1 MSAGRRL
8 VLPLAG
14 LVVAILAGASLGR
27 ALAPDDGKP
36 AAPAVVVRPA
46 IPDPALRPVLGRL
59 DRARFLGRRALG
71 KAHTAGRQAAAARRL
86 SLAHRRAAAQLD
98 APLRL
103 RLTATARAYTML
115 ADAANAGS
123 TARYV
128 TARRAVSASDADLTR
143 AVDEAR
149 QPPAARSPAQAST
162 PQTDAGSAP
171 LPLVLLG
178 FAATALVGLF
188 AGTAIDGLG
197 RGDVKRARVVR
208 GAAASR
214 RA

>member
-8 VLPLAG
+8 VMPLLG
-14 LVVAILAGASLGR
+14 IVVAILAGTSLGR
-27 ALAPDDGKP
+27 ALAPDDPEP
-36 AAPAVVVRPA
+36 AAHTVVVRPA
-46 IPDPALRPVLGRL
+46 IREPALRPVLGRL

-86 SLAHRRAAAQLD
+86 SIAHRQAAAQLD

-103 RLTATARAYTML
+103 RLTASARAYAEL
-115 ADAANAGS
+115 ADAASAGS

-128 TARRAVSASDADLTR
+128 TARGAVSASDTDLAR
-143 AVDEAR
+143 AVDDAR
-149 QPPAARSPAQAST
+149 RPPPARPPAHASA
-162 PQTDAGSAP
+162 PPAEASSAP

-188 AGTAIDGLG
+188 AGTAIDGLS
-197 RGDVKRARVVR
+197 RSDVKRARFVQ

>member
-27 ALAPDDGKP
+27 ALAPADAKP
-36 AAPAVVVRPA
+36 AAPDVVVRPA
-46 IPDPALRPVLGRL
+46 VPDPALRPVLGRL
-59 DRARFLGRRALG
+59 DRARYLGRRALG
-71 KAHTAGRQAAAARRL
+71 KAHTAGGQAAVARRL
-86 SLAHRRAAAQLD
+86 SIAHRRAAGQLD

-103 RLTATARAYTML
+103 RLTATARAYAML
-115 ADAANAGS
+115 ADAADAGS

-128 TARRAVSASDADLTR
+128 AARRALSTSDANLTR
-143 AVDEAR
+143 AVDAAR
-149 QPPAARSPAQAST
+149 RPPAARPPAQAST
-162 PQTDAGSAP
+162 PPTDANTSAS
-171 LPLVLLG
+171 PLVLLG

-188 AGTAIDGLG
+188 AGTAIDGLS

>member
-8 VLPLAG
+8 VMLLAG

-27 ALAPDDGKP
+27 ALAPDDAKP
-36 AAPAVVVRPA
+36 TAPAIVVRPA
-46 IPDPALRPVLGRL
+46 SPDPALRPVLDRL

-71 KAHTAGRQAAAARRL
+71 KAHTAGRQAVAAQRL
-86 SLAHRRAAAQLD
+86 SIAHRRAAAQLD
-98 APLRL
+98 APPRL
-103 RLTATARAYTML
+103 LLLATARAYAML
-115 ADAANAGS
+115 ADAASAGS

-128 TARRAVSASDADLTR
+128 TARRAVSASDADLAR

-149 QPPAARSPAQAST
+149 RPPAARAPAQASA
-162 PQTDAGSAP
+162 PPTDTGSAP

-188 AGTAIDGLG
+188 AGTAIDGLS
-197 RGDVKRARVVR
+197 RGALRGLVSVRARR
-208 GAAASR
+208 PAGS
-214 RA
+214 